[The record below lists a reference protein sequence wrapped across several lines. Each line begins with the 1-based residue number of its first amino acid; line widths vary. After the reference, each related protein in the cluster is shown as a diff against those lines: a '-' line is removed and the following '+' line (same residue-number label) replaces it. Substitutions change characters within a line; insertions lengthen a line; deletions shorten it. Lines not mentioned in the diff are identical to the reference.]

1 MVCATELRGTV
12 LSKPPNRN
20 ISLKMLW
27 NHLAIPTGV
36 QAVCGLLLIAYGTVP
51 GYDIIEQDKEPI
63 AATTI
68 AKEEMISYENIF
80 LILAGIFLLLV
91 APTGCFVLVR
101 KHVILYI
108 ICVLSNVSIIIL
120 QLTVLLILQGT
131 HLQCQFYTAVFSVA
145 IFSSAVC
152 LLMVVSKC
160 YSNDDKCYSEDDI
173 EISYIG
179 NGLHSELYFN
189 SES

>member
-1 MVCATELRGTV
+1 
-12 LSKPPNRN
+12 
-20 ISLKMLW
+20 
-27 NHLAIPTGV
+27 
-36 QAVCGLLLIAYGTVP
+36 
-51 GYDIIEQDKEPI
+51 
-63 AATTI
+63 
-68 AKEEMISYENIF
+68 MISYENIF

-108 ICVLSNVSIIIL
+108 ICVLSNVSMIIL

-189 SES
+189 FES